1 MLRHLFVAALLSSL
15 SAPALAQE
23 CPRPEGWAK
32 PARHAAARLPRFRFG
47 LKPNTSALLELNVQR
62 SVVLATKEGKEG
74 WLDRY
79 AGLAALDVEKPGRID
94 VLLSNRAYVD
104 LVKDGQTLK
113 SVDHGRLNCNGI
125 FKRVSF
131 DVQPGRHA
139 LQITGSQAK
148 FVRVATVTR

>member
-1 MLRHLFVAALLSSL
+1 MLRYLFAITLLTGL
-15 SAPALAQE
+15 SAPALGQE
-23 CPRPEGWAK
+23 CPQPAGWAK
-32 PARHAAARLPRFRFG
+32 PVRHAAARLPRFRFG
-47 LKPNTSALLELNVQR
+47 LKPDSSALLELHVQR
-62 SVVLATKEGKEG
+62 SVVLATKEGKQG

-79 AGLAALDVEKPGRID
+79 AGLAALDVDKLGRVD
-94 VLLSNRAYVD
+94 VLLSNQAYVD

-113 SVDHGRLNCNGI
+113 SVDHGRVNCNGI

-148 FVRVATVTR
+148 FVRVATISR